1 MGDDAK
7 LFVAGLAYSTRD
19 DGLRAAF
26 QQFGTLEEAKVR
38 QKDNLCLGAHSGA
51 ARSCIVWLIRW

>member
-38 QKDNLCLGAHSGA
+38 QKTTFAWGLTPGPL
-51 ARSCIVWLIRW
+51 ARVSCG